1 MLIFNKKFFNV
12 NNLFIFAYII
22 KQLKTMTKQNIK
34 KVKITIP
41 NDSVLKLVTT
51 TPIFK
56 RLTKLKLVLGENIE
70 QVNHYQFAE
79 QIRMFPI
86 AGVEIE
92 EIK

>member
-22 KQLKTMTKQNIK
+22 KQIKTMTKQNIK

>member
-1 MLIFNKKFFNV
+1 
-12 NNLFIFAYII
+12 
-22 KQLKTMTKQNIK
+22 MTKQNIK

>member
-1 MLIFNKKFFNV
+1 
-12 NNLFIFAYII
+12 
-22 KQLKTMTKQNIK
+22 MTKQNIK

-41 NDSVLKLVTT
+41 NDSILKLVTT

>member
-22 KQLKTMTKQNIK
+22 KQIKKMTKQNIK